1 MIWVMPM
8 LACFWMGVRWRNR
21 KGGSGFLRA
30 SLLRKASRARTMP
43 NGSRWSPTPAEYLT
57 GTCGPFV
64 RAERSTGARIVADIQ
79 KPFASWLDRPLS
91 GITTK
96 EISGWK
102 TAELSRVLRP
112 AANGL
117 PEKRV
122 RPATFRTR
130 SAARSGKS
138 RHSITF
144 RRVAKIRN
152 FRWHD
157 LRHTFATWAVT
168 GGAPLD
174 LVSRSVTPQ
183 PYGTGLQSVTEEYA
197 CAYRK
202 SSKLGVFSGGRLV
215 PLTWTRVR
223 AKQQSTAAAMLGG
236 DQPGRRIAFTH
247 AEVIAQRTVFSAHA
261 SFVWPLSNA
270 NDTSICP
277 AGEALDHVP
286 LVCQLLSVQRIPTV
300 RRKDDA
306 TRRRMVTAPY
316 VVTHRYFSLLDV
328 FPSWS
333 LCLNSRSPC
342 VPPHPATSRP

>member
-8 LACFWMGVRWRNR
+8 LACFWMGVRWGNR

-30 SLLRKASRARTMP
+30 SFLRKASRARTMP
-43 NGSRWSPTPAEYLT
+43 NGSRWSPTLAEYLT

-130 SAARSGKS
+130 SAAGSGKS

-144 RRVAKIRN
+144 VAWPKSA
-152 FRWHD
+152 
-157 LRHTFATWAVT
+157 TFAGTI
-168 GGAPLD
+168 LD
-174 LVSRSVTPQ
+174 IRSR
-183 PYGTGLQSVTEEYA
+183 
-197 CAYRK
+197 R
-202 SSKLGVFSGGRLV
+202 GRLQAAHH
-215 PLTWTRVR
+215 LT
-223 AKQQSTAAAMLGG
+223 SS
-236 DQPGRRIAFTH
+236 
-247 AEVIAQRTVFSAHA
+247 AEA
-261 SFVWPLSNA
+261 
-270 NDTSICP
+270 
-277 AGEALDHVP
+277 
-286 LVCQLLSVQRIPTV
+286 
-300 RRKDDA
+300 
-306 TRRRMVTAPY
+306 
-316 VVTHRYFSLLDV
+316 
-328 FPSWS
+328 
-333 LCLNSRSPC
+333 
-342 VPPHPATSRP
+342 SRPSRTGPACKV